1 MLSTVFICVT
11 LTLCYVDFFAEAKLE
26 TEDVLEAGSEGKA
39 FIRVVRNEF
48 STKELSLGI
57 IF

>member
-1 MLSTVFICVT
+1 M
-11 LTLCYVDFFAEAKLE
+11 DFFAEAKLE
-26 TEDVLEAGSEGKA
+26 TEDVLEAGSEGIQPEGKA